1 MNEQELRQ
9 AMTALELF
17 KAQLES
23 IAENQQLIQL
33 SLEELGRAHETLAQ
47 YRKATE
53 GDELLVPIGGNSFVF
68 AKVASNS
75 KAIVGIGT
83 GVSVEKSMDEA
94 ITTMDDRAKEL
105 METMKKLTDRRM
117 ALEEQAN
124 QLSQAVQQE
133 VQALQQRG

>member
-9 AMTALELF
+9 AMATLDLF
-17 KAQLES
+17 RAQLES
-23 IAENQQLIQL
+23 IAENMQLIQV
-33 SLEELGRAHETLAQ
+33 SLEELARARETLAQ
-47 YRKATE
+47 YKGAGE
-53 GDELLVPIGGNSFVF
+53 DSEILVPIGGNSFVF

-94 ITTMDDRAKEL
+94 IQTMESRADEL
-105 METMKKLTDRRM
+105 VETMKKLSERRNV
-117 ALEEQAN
+117 LEAQAT

-133 VQALQQRG
+133 MQALQQQG